1 MNAKGKKSKIDKV
14 EEAAAAYEFS
24 KQKQQGIDHTTFD
37 FDAEFEKGLT
47 VEEFKAEMHKRIQAY
62 PWKK

>member
-14 EEAAAAYEFS
+14 EETAAAYELS
-24 KQKQQGIDHTTFD
+24 KTKQGIDHATFD
-37 FDAEFEKGLT
+37 FDAEFEKGYT
-47 VEEFKAEMHKRIQAY
+47 AEEFKAEMHKRIQAY

>member
-14 EEAAAAYEFS
+14 EETAAAYDIF
-24 KQKQQGIDHTTFD
+24 KTKQQGVDHATFD
-37 FDAEFEKGLT
+37 FDAEFKKGYTL
-47 VEEFKAEMHKRIQAY
+47 EEFKAEMHKRIQAY

>member
-24 KQKQQGIDHTTFD
+24 KTKQQGIDHATFD
-37 FDAEFEKGLT
+37 FDTEFEKGYT
-47 VEEFKAEMHKRIQAY
+47 PEEFKAEMHKRIQAY